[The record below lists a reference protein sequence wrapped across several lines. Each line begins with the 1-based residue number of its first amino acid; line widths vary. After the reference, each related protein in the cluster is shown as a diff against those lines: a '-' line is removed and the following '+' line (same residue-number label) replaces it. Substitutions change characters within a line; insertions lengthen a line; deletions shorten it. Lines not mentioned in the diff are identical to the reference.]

1 VLATRPA
8 NQSGDGLVRE
18 EPDQDRPRGGISH
31 GHREQGAAGGRSC
44 DDFEA
49 KLRRTDETA
58 RKLADALV
66 AELLA

>member
-1 VLATRPA
+1 MAL
-8 NQSGDGLVRE
+8 
-18 EPDQDRPRGGISH
+18 
-31 GHREQGAAGGRSC
+31 C
-44 DDFEA
+44 DDLEA